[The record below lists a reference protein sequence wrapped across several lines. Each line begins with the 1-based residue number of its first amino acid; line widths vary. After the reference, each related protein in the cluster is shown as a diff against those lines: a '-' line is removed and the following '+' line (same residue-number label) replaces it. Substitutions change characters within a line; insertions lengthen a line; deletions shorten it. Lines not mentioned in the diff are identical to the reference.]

1 MQSSEK
7 IPDNLPATSSTT
19 QPNSQERPEIKPGL
33 LEGMIKELKIEL
45 KSVQERLHLEEFK
58 NDALSQELSIQQL
71 ERIDLR
77 VKNKQL
83 NQMLDRA
90 ELLYEHLREKMQM
103 EGVSSTNVKVY
114 ELVQREWNDIMAD
127 RPKALPK
134 TSPIALQESWD

>member
-114 ELVQREWNDIMAD
+114 ELVQREWNDIIAD
-127 RPKALPK
+127 RPEALPK